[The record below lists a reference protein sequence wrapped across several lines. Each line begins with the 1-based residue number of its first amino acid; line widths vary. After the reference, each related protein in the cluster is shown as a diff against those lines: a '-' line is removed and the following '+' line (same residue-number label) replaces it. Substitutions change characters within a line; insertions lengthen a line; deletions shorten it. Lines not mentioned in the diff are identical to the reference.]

1 MGLRVVEGRACICG
15 WPTDTLTIDD
25 DYNDHDN
32 NDVHSTS
39 CRHDRNN
46 HPYYYNAAT
55 RTHTL
60 LIFIPGNPGIIHW
73 YTQFLVRI
81 VTQLGKGYAVRG
93 ISYAGHGVDDDVV
106 GSDDHN
112 QTIFHDGEGCDGK
125 ERNES
130 INVHGQ
136 KDMRIAW
143 TMEGQSEYICCYH
156 SCICI

>member
-25 DYNDHDN
+25 DYNDN
-32 NDVHSTS
+32 NDVHPTS
-39 CRHDRNN
+39 SRHDDRNN
-46 HPYYYNAAT
+46 PYYNSAAT

-60 LIFIPGNPGIIHW
+60 LIFSPGNPGIIHW

-106 GSDDHN
+106 GTRN
-112 QTIFHDGEGCDGK
+112 ERRDGK
-125 ERNES
+125 VNES
-130 INVHGQ
+130 INVDGQ
-136 KDMRIAW
+136 KDMSIAW
-143 TMEGQSEYICCYH
+143 TMEGQSE
-156 SCICI
+156 